1 MSDAGTAR
9 PDGVALT
16 LYGREY
22 CSLCQEMRQA
32 LAALAPDLGLRITW
46 FDIDDDDEMEIKYNE
61 MVPVLVGEAE
71 EVICFY
77 HLNRRALDAYLGRI
91 R

>member
-1 MSDAGTAR
+1 MTER
-9 PDGVALT
+9 VRLT

-22 CSLCQEMRQA
+22 CSLCQTMREA
-32 LAALAPDLGLRITW
+32 LARLASELGLDVVW
-46 FDIDDDDEMEIKYNE
+46 FDIDDDDEIEARYTE
-61 MVPVLVGEAE
+61 MVPVLVGAQD

-77 HLNRRALDAYLGRI
+77 HLDRRKLDAYLARI

>member
-1 MSDAGTAR
+1 MSK
-9 PDGVALT
+9 PVLLT

-22 CSLCQEMRQA
+22 CSLCQQMRDA
-32 LAALAPDLGLRITW
+32 LAMLAPQYGFVVTW
-46 FDIDDDDEMEIKYNE
+46 MDIDDDDELEHKYTT
-61 MVPVLVGEAE
+61 MVPVLVGEAD

-77 HLNRRALDAYLGRI
+77 HLNQRALDAYLSRI